1 MVLRVALGCDYLWY
15 GAYVVMPLVYR
26 LVCLFVGGLV
36 ICLCWVCLF
45 CACGCLGCLVR
56 GLVWW
61 FFCYLLV
68 LLILVVGYLLGCYL
82 LVIILIVV
90 LAGDLCFDV
99 ALLFAR
105 RFVLFVAVC
114 GALCLVVVLL
124 VFVAGDVLPGACFK
138 VLLWFVVLF
147 ALVVWWVW
155 CWLFAFPYFDCGFD
169 GVWLCCCCWLSL
181 FGGCLLEV
189 VSVLLIVLIY
199 MILVK

>member
-1 MVLRVALGCDYLWY
+1 MILRVALGCDYLWY

-26 LVCLFVGGLV
+26 LVCLFVGELV

-61 FFCYLLV
+61 FFWYLLV

-82 LVIILIVV
+82 LVIMLIVV

-99 ALLFAR
+99 VLLFAC

-114 GALCLVVVLL
+114 GALVFGCDFVGFCGWRCTSGVLVLRCCCGSLCCLLWWYGGCGAGCLLFFTLIVGLMVFGCAVAVGFRCLVVVY
-124 VFVAGDVLPGACFK
+124 
-138 VLLWFVVLF
+138 WRLF
-147 ALVVWWVW
+147 
-155 CWLFAFPYFDCGFD
+155 
-169 GVWLCCCCWLSL
+169 LCC
-181 FGGCLLEV
+181 
-189 VSVLLIVLIY
+189 
-199 MILVK
+199 